1 MIPLK
6 DQDFIREKFSQEL
19 LGQVKIDLFTE
30 REVALT
36 VPGKEPCVTC
46 KPTREMLQ
54 EISGL
59 SDWIS
64 LRVHHV
70 EERPEEAQTF
80 GITRV
85 PAIVLRGPSSP
96 TPGAQQRDAPASDGQ
111 FYTFYGMPGGTE
123 FPSFIETIT
132 DVSRGEVLLAEDS
145 VKALS
150 KITSAVN
157 VKVFVTPTCPYCPAM
172 LRVAYQMA
180 MVNPLIHAEGIEISE
195 FPALA
200 QTYGVQAVP
209 LTVVNDKFAVPGMI
223 PEDQFVEIVAKAAG
237 DSEAAPPLPGGP
249 TNAVEAPPSPR
260 VERGKERP
268 SGLYIP

>member
-1 MIPLK
+1 LIPLK
-6 DQDFIREKFSQEL
+6 DQDFIREKFAQEL

-64 LRVHHV
+64 LRVHYM
-70 EERPEEAQTF
+70 EDRPEEAQTF
-80 GITRV
+80 GVGRV
-85 PAIVLRGPSSP
+85 PAIVLRGRSQGPED
-96 TPGAQQRDAPASDGQ
+96 TR

-123 FPSFIETIT
+123 FPSFIETLT
-132 DVSRGEVLLAEDS
+132 DISRGEVLLTEDS

-195 FPALA
+195 FPDLA

-223 PEDQFVEIVAKAAG
+223 PEDQFVEIVTKAAE
-237 DSEAAPPLPGGP
+237 DSQAAPALPGGP
-249 TNAVEAPPSPR
+249 SNAVEAPPSPR